1 MRKVVCIMLVLLCA
15 VGISVFAAAQQET
28 SQEITIGLFV
38 KDSTTPYW
46 RYLIKGAKDE
56 AERIGGVKVIEYAPI
71 KQQDIEEQLRQVE
84 DAIQRRI
91 SAIAIAPIDSN
102 AIAPALEKAVKAGI
116 PVITTNTRAFYDGIT
131 SFVGVDNIDGG
142 LMLGTYLAEKLNFTG
157 NIVIVEGNPAGQ
169 TNIDRMEGF
178 KKAFAKYPN
187 IKILTSQ
194 PAMFRRDQAMSVMEN
209 ILQTYSKIDAVV
221 AFNDEMAIGAV
232 QAIEAAGRKGILV
245 TGFDGA
251 PEGIKAIIAGRMVA
265 TLNQGPFEQG
275 GYAVRAAVDVIQ
287 GKTIS
292 KWITTGGNI
301 IDAKNAETELKRFDG
316 LL

>member
-15 VGISVFAAAQQET
+15 VGMSVFAAAQQET
-28 SQEITIGLFV
+28 RQEITIGLFV

-56 AERIGGVKVIEYAPI
+56 AARIGGVKVIEYAPI

-142 LMLGTYLAEKLNFTG
+142 LMLGKYLAEKMNFTG

-178 KKAFAKYPN
+178 KKAFAQYPN

-209 ILQTYSKIDAVV
+209 ILQTHSKIDAVV

-232 QAIEAAGRKGILV
+232 QAIEAAGRKGIMV

-251 PEGIKAIIAGRMVA
+251 PEGIKAIIAGRMLA

-275 GYAVRAAVDVIQ
+275 GFAVRAAVDVIQ

-301 IDAKNAETELKRFDG
+301 IFPNEASGGETS
-316 LL
+316 

>member
-1 MRKVVCIMLVLLCA
+1 
-15 VGISVFAAAQQET
+15 
-28 SQEITIGLFV
+28 
-38 KDSTTPYW
+38 
-46 RYLIKGAKDE
+46 
-56 AERIGGVKVIEYAPI
+56 VKVIEYAPI

-116 PVITTNTRAFYDGIT
+116 PVITTNTRAFYEGIT

-169 TNIDRMEGF
+169 TNIDRLEGF

-301 IDAKNAETELKRFDG
+301 IDATNAETELKRFDG

>member
-1 MRKVVCIMLVLLCA
+1 M
-15 VGISVFAAAQQET
+15 SVFAAAQQET

-102 AIAPALEKAVKAGI
+102 AIAPALEKAVKAGM
-116 PVITTNTRAFYDGIT
+116 PVIGTNTRAFYDGIT

-142 LMLGTYLAEKLNFTG
+142 LILGTYLAEKLNFTG

-178 KKAFAKYPN
+178 KKAFAKYPD

-194 PAMFRRDQAMSVMEN
+194 PAMFRRDQAMTVMEN
-209 ILQTYSKIDAVV
+209 ILQTYSKIDAVI

-232 QAIEAAGRKGILV
+232 QAIEAAGRKGIMV

>member
-15 VGISVFAAAQQET
+15 VGMSVFAAAQQET
-28 SQEITIGLFV
+28 RQEITIGLFV

-56 AERIGGVKVIEYAPI
+56 AARIGGVKVIEYAPI

-142 LMLGTYLAEKLNFTG
+142 LMLGKYLAEKMNFTG

-178 KKAFAKYPN
+178 KKAFAQYPN

-209 ILQTYSKIDAVV
+209 ILQTHSKIDAVV

-232 QAIEAAGRKGILV
+232 QAIEAAGRKGIMV

-251 PEGIKAIIAGRMVA
+251 PEGIKAIIAGRMLA

-275 GYAVRAAVDVIQ
+275 GFAVRAAVDVIQ